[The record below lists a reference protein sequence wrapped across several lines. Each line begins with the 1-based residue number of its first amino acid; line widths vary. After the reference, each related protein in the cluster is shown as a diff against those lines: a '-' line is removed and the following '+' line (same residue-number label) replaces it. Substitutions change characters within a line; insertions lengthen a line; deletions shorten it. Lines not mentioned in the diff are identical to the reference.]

1 MASRDDTLIIVPLRE
16 TLVFPGS
23 VAPLSL
29 SRAMNVRALEEALRS
44 ERPLGLLTQRRDVE
58 APGRD
63 DLYGIGTVADVVR
76 MTASS
81 GAERQILLQARQ
93 RFRVLAITQTEPY
106 FLARVELIPQSAPD
120 TPEFK
125 ARLRLLREQ
134 ALHALALLP
143 QPTPELEK
151 LVENLEDPGLLTD
164 LIASS
169 LDVPLSEKQSVLE
182 TLDLESRVQLVA
194 DKLHRQ
200 IEILAL
206 TRKIGAETKHAIDRE
221 QREYF
226 LREQLRII
234 RKELGEE
241 DGRSVELEALRKKI
255 AEAHMPEE
263 VDRHATRELGH
274 LLRFPE
280 SSSEHSILRAYLDWL
295 TELPWSVTIEE
306 PIDIARARE
315 ILDAD
320 HYDLDKVKR
329 RILEFLAVR
338 KLNPSGKSPILCF
351 IGPPGVGKTSLGQ
364 SIAHATGR
372 RFVRQS
378 LGGVHDEAEI
388 RGHRR
393 TYVGALPG
401 RLIQGLRRAGSRNPV
416 FMLDE
421 IDKLGSSVHGDPAA
435 ALLEV
440 LDPEQNFAFEDH
452 YLGVPFDLRQVM
464 FICTANVLYDIP
476 RALRDRMEIIEL
488 PGYTEEDKL
497 AITRRYLLPKQL
509 AQSGLLAAQLVIPDD
524 TVGEIIRSY
533 TRESGLRQLERQ
545 IGALCRAV
553 AVRVAQ
559 GEPAPFTILPP
570 ELRGYL
576 GVARHLSEVALH
588 TSLPG
593 VATGLAWT
601 SSGGDILF
609 IEAAQTEGDGRLL
622 LTGQLGDVMRESAQA
637 ALTLIKSRAQA
648 LGIELSTLR
657 KSDIHLHI
665 PAGAIPKDGPSAGV
679 AIFIALVSRLLGRR
693 VRRDVAMT
701 GEISLRGLV
710 LPVGGIKEKVLAAKR
725 AGITRVMLPE
735 LNRDDYEEDISPTVR
750 ATLDVHFLSN
760 VDEALKLALESPDGT
775 EEEAARTELGDEK
788 MAAMTQSS
796 ED

>member
-1 MASRDDTLIIVPLRE
+1 LTSR
-16 TLVFPGS
+16 
-23 VAPLSL
+23 
-29 SRAMNVRALEEALRS
+29 
-44 ERPLGLLTQRRDVE
+44 
-58 APGRD
+58 
-63 DLYGIGTVADVVR
+63 
-76 MTASS
+76 
-81 GAERQILLQARQ
+81 
-93 RFRVLAITQTEPY
+93 
-106 FLARVELIPQSAPD
+106 
-120 TPEFK
+120 
-125 ARLRLLREQ
+125 
-134 ALHALALLP
+134 
-143 QPTPELEK
+143 
-151 LVENLEDPGLLTD
+151 
-164 LIASS
+164 
-169 LDVPLSEKQSVLE
+169 
-182 TLDLESRVQLVA
+182 
-194 DKLHRQ
+194 
-200 IEILAL
+200 
-206 TRKIGAETKHAIDRE
+206 
-221 QREYF
+221 
-226 LREQLRII
+226 
-234 RKELGEE
+234 
-241 DGRSVELEALRKKI
+241 
-255 AEAHMPEE
+255 
-263 VDRHATRELGH
+263 
-274 LLRFPE
+274 
-280 SSSEHSILRAYLDWL
+280 
-295 TELPWSVTIEE
+295 
-306 PIDIARARE
+306 ARARE

-320 HYDLDKVKR
+320 HHDLDKVKR

-338 KLNPSGKSPILCF
+338 KLNPEGKSPILCF

-509 AQSGLLAAQLVIPDD
+509 GQSGLVAGQLLIPDD
-524 TVGEIIRSY
+524 TVSEIIRSY

-553 AVRVAQ
+553 AVQVAQ
-559 GEPAPFTILPP
+559 GEPGPFTIRPQ

-637 ALTLIKSRAQA
+637 ALSLIKSRAQT
-648 LGIELSTLR
+648 LGIDLSALR

-665 PAGAIPKDGPSAGV
+665 PAGAIPKDGPSGGV

-725 AGITRVMLPE
+725 AGITRVMLPA

-760 VDEALKLALESPDGT
+760 VDEALKLALEGPDGQ
-775 EEEAARTELGDEK
+775 EEPTRAELPAEAA
-788 MAAMTQSS
+788 AALMQGV
-796 ED
+796 EN